1 MTTAPHQPPLVS
13 EKVLHEQ
20 ALHDPLFK
28 EQGNNTP
35 LELAISNQIDRFG
48 LLIDVIDRG
57 YSVGSRASQIKERI
71 KDEIEKHR
79 SYPYTEGMDSTE
91 INNWHWKFGYGSSN
105 I

>member
-28 EQGNNTP
+28 EQGNNTL